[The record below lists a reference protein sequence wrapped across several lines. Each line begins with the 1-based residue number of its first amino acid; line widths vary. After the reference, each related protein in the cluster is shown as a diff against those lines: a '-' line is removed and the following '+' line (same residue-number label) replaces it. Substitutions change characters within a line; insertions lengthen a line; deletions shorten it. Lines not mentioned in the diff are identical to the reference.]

1 MESLF
6 APIGTAIVL
15 FASTNVDDVFV
26 LIGFFADP
34 KFRARDIV
42 LGQYSGIAALF
53 SASAAASLLSLVIP
67 RAYVG
72 LLGVVPILIGLKK
85 LFDLYR
91 KRDGTEERVR
101 TTLRC
106 WQKRANGDR
115 GARDDGE
122 WWR

>member
-6 APIGTAIVL
+6 ALLGMTIVL

-26 LIGFFADP
+26 LIGFLADP

-42 LGQYSGIAALF
+42 LGQYVGIAALF
-53 SASAAASLLSLVIP
+53 SVSLAASMLSLVVP

-72 LLGVVPILIGLKK
+72 LLGILPILIGLKK

-91 KRDGTEERVR
+91 KRDRTEGSLE
-101 TTLRC
+101 
-106 WQKRANGDR
+106 
-115 GARDDGE
+115 
-122 WWR
+122 